1 MIRSHTEAHIHHHA
15 LGELARRYAQHPD
28 HHKSW
33 ARSERA
39 AARMFRCALIPYTP
53 IARAMNA
60 PCFRR
65 SLPGDPFIVRR
76 PREDEK
82 G

>member
-1 MIRSHTEAHIHHHA
+1 VIRAHTEAHIHHHA

-28 HHKSW
+28 HH
-33 ARSERA
+33 RSPFRSGRAMER
-39 AARMFRCALIPYTP
+39 MLRCALLPYTS
-53 IARAMNA
+53 IGRAQNA
-60 PCFRR
+60 HCFRLR
-65 SLPGDPFIVRR
+65 LPGDPFIVRR